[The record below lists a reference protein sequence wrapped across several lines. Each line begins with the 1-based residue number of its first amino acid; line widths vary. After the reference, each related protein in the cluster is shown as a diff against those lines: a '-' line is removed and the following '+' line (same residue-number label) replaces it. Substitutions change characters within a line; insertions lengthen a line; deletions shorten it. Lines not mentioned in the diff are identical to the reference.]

1 MKKKVG
7 PAQREGAKPVG
18 RSFRGWARALNPVAW
33 YRKAPL
39 LWRESSTAYLYL
51 LPALVILGAFVFYPF
66 FSAFYISLFKWG
78 LLPPRPY
85 VGFANYT
92 YIFHDKYF
100 WRALWHT
107 FYYVIITVPV
117 TLSLAILVAT
127 LLNKGLRFLSFAR
140 TSFFLSYISPIVAI
154 AMVWQWMYNANYGL
168 INYLLSLL
176 NKLPFVHIH
185 NVDWLNDP
193 HWALPALIILSIWHY
208 VGYQAIILLAG
219 MQNIEQQ
226 YYDAA
231 KVDGASGFRSWWHIT
246 IPLLT
251 PQLFFVLIIS
261 LIGSFKVF
269 TEIMVLF
276 NGSGPLRSA
285 ESIVYYILR
294 ASGRI
299 DSSTMHL
306 GRAAAA
312 SVVLFGIIFIL
323 TIFQMTV
330 TQRKVHY
337 Q

>member
-1 MKKKVG
+1 MKKRPEKKD
-7 PAQREGAKPVG
+7 GAATP
-18 RSFRGWARALNPVAW
+18 RHSFHGWGKALNPVTW
-33 YRKAPL
+33 YRRDPA
-39 LWRESSTAYLYL
+39 LWRETGTAYLYL
-51 LPALVILGAFVFYPF
+51 LPAFVILGVFIFYPF
-66 FSAFYISLFKWG
+66 FSAFWISLFKWG
-78 LLPPRPY
+78 ILPPRPF
-85 VGFANYT
+85 VGFANYA
-92 YIFHDKYF
+92 YVFHDKYF

-107 FYYVIITVPV
+107 FYYVIVTVPV
-117 TLSLAILVAT
+117 TMILAILVAT

-154 AMVWQWMYNANYGL
+154 AMVWRWMYNADYGL
-168 INYLLSLL
+168 INYLLSFL
-176 NKLPFVHIH
+176 NKLPFVHIRSIE
-185 NVDWLNDP
+185 WLNDP
-193 HWALPALIILSIWHY
+193 NWAMPAVIILSVWHY

-231 KVDGASGFRSWWHIT
+231 KVDGASGFRSWWHVT

-251 PQLFFVLIIS
+251 PQLFFVFIIS

-269 TEIMVLF
+269 TEVMVLF

-285 ESIVYYILR
+285 ETIVYYILR
-294 ASGRI
+294 ATGRI
-299 DSSTMHL
+299 ESATMHL

-312 SVVLFGIIFIL
+312 SVILFGIIFIL
-323 TIFQMTV
+323 TVFQMTV

>member
-1 MKKKVG
+1 MNDAARVREKKPRRPLG
-7 PAQREGAKPVG
+7 ERLRELPAR
-18 RSFRGWARALNPVAW
+18 LNPVAS
-33 YRKAPL
+33 YRRNPT
-39 LWRESSTAYLYL
+39 LWKESGTAYLYL
-51 LPALVILGAFVFYPF
+51 LPALAVLSVFVFYPF
-66 FSAFYISLFKWG
+66 FSAFRISLFKWG

-85 VGFANYT
+85 VGLANYQ

-107 FYYVIITVPV
+107 LYYVAVTVPV
-117 TLSLAILVAT
+117 TLFLAILVAS
-127 LLNKGLRFLSFAR
+127 LLNKGLKFLSFAR

-154 AMVWQWMYNANYGL
+154 AMVWRWMYNADYGL
-168 INYLLSLL
+168 INYFLSLL
-176 NKLPFVHIH
+176 DRLPFLELNAIQ
-185 NVDWLNDP
+185 WLNDP
-193 HWALPALIILSIWHY
+193 KYALNAVIVLSIWHF

-231 KVDGASGFRSWWHIT
+231 KVDGASGFRAWWHVT

-251 PQLFFVLIIS
+251 PQLFFVFIIS

-269 TEIMVLF
+269 TEVNILLS
-276 NGSGPLRSA
+276 GSGPLRSA
-285 ESIVYYILR
+285 ETIVYYILR
-294 ASGRI
+294 LSGRV
-299 DSSTMHL
+299 DGGTQHL

-312 SVVLFGIIFIL
+312 SVVLFGIIFAL
-323 TIFQMTV
+323 TVFQMTV

>member
-1 MKKKVG
+1 MKKKPG
-7 PAQREGAKPVG
+7 QKDGAAPP
-18 RSFRGWARALNPVAW
+18 RYSFRGWGKALNPVTW
-33 YRKAPL
+33 YRRDPA
-39 LWRESSTAYLYL
+39 LWRETGTAYLYL
-51 LPALVILGAFVFYPF
+51 LPAFVILGVFIFYPF
-66 FSAFYISLFKWG
+66 FSAFWISLFKWG
-78 LLPPRPY
+78 ILPPRPF
-85 VGFANYT
+85 VGFANYA
-92 YIFHDKYF
+92 YVFHDKYF

-107 FYYVIITVPV
+107 FYYVIVTVPV
-117 TLSLAILVAT
+117 TMILAILVAT

-154 AMVWQWMYNANYGL
+154 AMVWRWMYNADYGL
-168 INYLLSLL
+168 INYLLSFL
-176 NKLPFVHIH
+176 NKLPFVHIRSIE
-185 NVDWLNDP
+185 WLNDP
-193 HWALPALIILSIWHY
+193 NWAMPAVIILSVWHY

-231 KVDGASGFRSWWHIT
+231 KVDGASGFRSWWHVT

-251 PQLFFVLIIS
+251 PQLFFVFIIS

-269 TEIMVLF
+269 TEVMVLF

-285 ESIVYYILR
+285 ETIVYYILR
-294 ASGRI
+294 ATGRI
-299 DSSTMHL
+299 ESATMHL

-312 SVVLFGIIFIL
+312 SVILFGIIFIL
-323 TIFQMTV
+323 TVFQMTV

>member
-1 MKKKVG
+1 MRTWRK
-7 PAQREGAKPVG
+7 RVG
-18 RSFRGWARALNPVAW
+18 RAVPHGLAKSLRVLGDKLNPVAA
-33 YRKAPL
+33 YRRDPSFWK
-39 LWRESSTAYLYL
+39 ESGTAYLYL
-51 LPALVILGAFVFYPF
+51 LPALAILAVFVFYPF
-66 FSAFYISLFKWG
+66 FSAFGISLFKWG
-78 LLPPRPY
+78 VLPPRPY

-100 WRALWHT
+100 WRALGHT
-107 FYYVIITVPV
+107 LYYVAITVPV
-117 TLSLAILVAT
+117 TLFLAILVAS

-140 TSFFLSYISPIVAI
+140 TSFFVAYISPIVAI
-154 AMVWQWMYNANYGL
+154 AMVWRWMYNTDYGL
-168 INYLLSLL
+168 LNYFLSLL
-176 NKLPFVHIH
+176 DKLPFVHLNAIA
-185 NVDWLNDP
+185 WLNDP
-193 HWALPALIILSIWHY
+193 KYALNAVIILSIWHF

-231 KVDGASGFRSWWHIT
+231 KVDGATGFQAWRRVT

-251 PQLFFVLIIS
+251 PQLFFVFIIS

-269 TEIMVLF
+269 TEINILL

-285 ESIVYYILR
+285 ETIVYYILR
-294 ASGRI
+294 LSGRI
-299 DSSTMHL
+299 DGGTQHL

-312 SVVLFGIIFIL
+312 SVVLFGIIFAL
-323 TIFQMTV
+323 TVFQMTV

>member
-1 MKKKVG
+1 MGKKLQSSQGKELERAGGLFSRLARKLDFVAAYRRD
-7 PAQREGAKPVG
+7 PA
-18 RSFRGWARALNPVAW
+18 F
-33 YRKAPL
+33 
-39 LWRESSTAYLYL
+39 WRETRTAYLYL
-51 LPALVILGAFVFYPF
+51 LPAFVILGVFVFYPF
-66 FSAFYISLFKWG
+66 FSAFWISLFKWD

-100 WRALWHT
+100 WRSLWHT

-117 TLSLAILVAT
+117 TLMLAILVAS

-154 AMVWQWMYNANYGL
+154 AMVWRWMYNADYGL
-168 INYLLSLL
+168 LNYLLSLL
-176 NKLPFVHIH
+176 NKIPLVHIPRI
-185 NVDWLNDP
+185 DWLNDP
-193 HWALPALIILSIWHY
+193 NYALPAVIILSIWHY

-231 KVDGASGFRSWWHIT
+231 KVDGASGFRAWWHVT

-251 PQLFFVLIIS
+251 PQLFFVFIIS

-269 TEIMVLF
+269 TEINVMLM
-276 NGSGPLRSA
+276 GPGPLRSA
-285 ESIVYYILR
+285 ETIVYYILR
-294 ASGRI
+294 ASGRV
-299 DSSTMHL
+299 DGATQHL

-312 SVVLFGIIFIL
+312 SVVLFGIIFAL

>member
-1 MKKKVG
+1 M
-7 PAQREGAKPVG
+7 RT
-18 RSFRGWARALNPVAW
+18 
-33 YRKAPL
+33 
-39 LWRESSTAYLYL
+39 WRERIGRAVPRGLGKPLGVLRGKLDLMAVYRRNPSFWKETGTAYLYL
-51 LPALVILGAFVFYPF
+51 LPALVILTVFVFYPF
-66 FSAFYISLFKWG
+66 FDAFRISLFKWG

-100 WRALWHT
+100 WRSLWHT

-117 TLSLAILVAT
+117 TLFLAILVAS
-127 LLNKGLRFLSFAR
+127 LLNKGLRFLSFSR

-154 AMVWQWMYNANYGL
+154 AMVWRWMYNANYGL
-168 INYLLSLL
+168 LNYLLSLL
-176 NKLPFVHIH
+176 NKIPFVHIQPI
-185 NVDWLNDP
+185 DWLNNPDY
-193 HWALPALIILSIWHY
+193 ALPAVIILSVWHY

-231 KVDGASGFRSWWHIT
+231 KVDGATGFQAWRRVT

-251 PQLFFVLIIS
+251 PQLFFVFIMS

-269 TEIMVLF
+269 TEVNVMLM
-276 NGSGPLRSA
+276 GPGPLRSA
-285 ESIVYYILR
+285 ETIVYYILR
-294 ASGRI
+294 SSGRI
-299 DSSTMHL
+299 DGATQHL

-312 SVVLFGIIFIL
+312 SVVLFGIIFAL

>member
-1 MKKKVG
+1 MLH
-7 PAQREGAKPVG
+7 PV
-18 RSFRGWARALNPVAW
+18 GWARMLPSSV
-33 YRKAPL
+33 
-39 LWRESSTAYLYL
+39 RESGAAYLYL
-51 LPALVILGAFVFYPF
+51 LPALAILGIFVFYPF
-66 FSAFYISLFKWG
+66 FSAFWISLFKWD

-107 FYYVIITVPV
+107 LYYVVVTVPI
-117 TLSLAILVAT
+117 TLVLAILVAS

-154 AMVWQWMYNANYGL
+154 AMVWQWMYNADYGL

-176 NKLPFVHIH
+176 NKLPFIHIRS
-185 NVDWLNDP
+185 VDWLNDP
-193 HWALPALIILSIWHY
+193 NWALPAVILLSIWHY

-219 MQNIEQQ
+219 MQTIEQQ

-231 KVDGASGFRSWWHIT
+231 KVDGASGFRSWWHVT
-246 IPLLT
+246 VPLLT
-251 PQLFFVLIIS
+251 PQLFFVFIIS

-269 TEIMVLF
+269 TEILVLF
-276 NGSGPLRSA
+276 NGAGPLRSA

-294 ASGRI
+294 ATGRV
-299 DSSTMHL
+299 DSSTVHL

-312 SVVLFGIIFIL
+312 SVILFGIIFVL
-323 TIFQMTV
+323 TVFQMTV

>member
-1 MKKKVG
+1 MKKKRREQEGVA
-7 PAQREGAKPVG
+7 PARRSLSGAG
-18 RSFRGWARALNPVAW
+18 RALNPLAW
-33 YRKAPL
+33 YRKDPA
-39 LWRESSTAYLYL
+39 LWRETGTAYLYL
-51 LPALVILGAFVFYPF
+51 LPALVILGVFVFYPF
-66 FSAFYISLFKWG
+66 FSAFILSLFKWNT
-78 LLPPRPY
+78 LPPRPY

-100 WRALWHT
+100 WRAMWHT

-117 TLSLAILVAT
+117 TLFLAILVAT

-154 AMVWQWMYNANYGL
+154 AMVWRWMYNADYGL
-168 INYLLSLL
+168 LNYFLSLL
-176 NKLPFVHIH
+176 DKLPFVHLHAIA
-185 NVDWLNDP
+185 WLNDP
-193 HWALPALIILSIWHY
+193 KYALNAVIILSVWHF

-231 KVDGASGFRSWWHIT
+231 KVDGASGFRAWWHVT

-251 PQLFFVLIIS
+251 PQLFFVFIIS

-269 TEIMVLF
+269 TEINVLHS
-276 NGSGPLRSA
+276 GSGPLRSA
-285 ESIVYYILR
+285 ETIVYYILKV
-294 ASGRI
+294 AGRV
-299 DSSTMHL
+299 DGGTEHV

-312 SVVLFGIIFIL
+312 SVVLFGVIFAL
-323 TIFQMTV
+323 TVFQMTV